1 MIWEGEIM
9 QGLLLLN
16 AIVPL
21 VMTLVGAILKK
32 CPVSDMRSQ
41 NGYNTPVSR
50 RSQRHWDY
58 AQEIAPGIFIS
69 MGKGLLLLEAVISIV
84 LLMLG
89 ISVVTAVI
97 VGTVIGFVALFGT
110 FFYTDSRIVESVEED
125 SE

>member
-1 MIWEGEIM
+1 M

-110 FFYTDSRIVESVEED
+110 FFYTDSIIVESVEED

>member
-89 ISVVTAVI
+89 ISAVTAVI

>member
-1 MIWEGEIM
+1 M

-16 AIVPL
+16 VIVPL

-69 MGKGLLLLEAVISIV
+69 TGKGLLLLEAVISIV
-84 LLMLG
+84 LLILG
-89 ISVVTAVI
+89 ISAVTAVI

>member
-32 CPVSDMRSQ
+32 CPVSDMMSQ

-89 ISVVTAVI
+89 ISAVTAVI